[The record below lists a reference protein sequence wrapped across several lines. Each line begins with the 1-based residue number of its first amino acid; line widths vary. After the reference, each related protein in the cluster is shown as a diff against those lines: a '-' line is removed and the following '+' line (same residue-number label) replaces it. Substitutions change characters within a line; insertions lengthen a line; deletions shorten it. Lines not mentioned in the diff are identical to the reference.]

1 MTARTDQVLER
12 ALTIARTALRFGEV
26 KRVTRHE
33 DGATRESDTTHT
45 EVR

>member
-26 KRVTRHE
+26 KRVTRH
-33 DGATRESDTTHT
+33 DKPSASTLPAGAPA
-45 EVR
+45 